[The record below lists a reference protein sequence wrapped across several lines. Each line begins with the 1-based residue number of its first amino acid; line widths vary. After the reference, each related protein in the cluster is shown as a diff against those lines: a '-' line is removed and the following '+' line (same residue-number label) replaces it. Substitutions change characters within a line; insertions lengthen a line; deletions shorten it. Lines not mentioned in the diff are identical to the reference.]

1 MEMSVVSKQD
11 AYTHVALSGRLDP
24 ESVRAKG
31 YTFHEYTAAEG
42 KPTLVDMSDV
52 DFLASLG
59 VGMLLQAAKE
69 LAVSGAK
76 LVLVN
81 PQQMVEGTLRSAGIV
96 GMILIARDTEEAKRA
111 VGVA

>member
-11 AYTHVALSGRLDP
+11 EYTHVALAGRLDP

-42 KPTLVDMSDV
+42 KPTIVDV
-52 DFLASLG
+52 GGVEFLASLG

-81 PQQMVEGTLRSAGIV
+81 PQKMVEGTLRSAGIV
-96 GMILIARDTEEAKRA
+96 GMIHIARDTDEAKRA
-111 VGVA
+111 IGVS